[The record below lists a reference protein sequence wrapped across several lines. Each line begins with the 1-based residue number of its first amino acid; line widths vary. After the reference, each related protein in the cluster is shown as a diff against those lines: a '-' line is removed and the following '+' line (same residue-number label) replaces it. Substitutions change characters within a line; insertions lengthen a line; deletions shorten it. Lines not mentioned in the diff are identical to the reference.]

1 MEKPRPRN
9 DILVS
14 KLRSLSRVRVQNS
27 LMRMADRPIAL
38 AMRDMDDQ
46 DREFVLDHLPAA
58 KVERI
63 RDELKLQKRLR
74 ITPDQYAKGVHAMV
88 EALDR
93 ESGGGSL
100 KSYIRPRKR

>member
-1 MEKPRPRN
+1 MVMPGSNN

-14 KLRSLSRVRVQNS
+14 KLRSLSKVRVQNS

-38 AMRDMDDQ
+38 AMREMDDP
-46 DREFVLDHLPAA
+46 DRDFVLAHLPAA

-63 RDELKLQKRLR
+63 EDEIRLQKRLR
-74 ITPDQYAKGVHAMV
+74 ITTDQYAKGVHAML

-100 KSYIRPRKR
+100 KSYIRPKKR